1 MKFVITQLLCWWACS
16 VFAQSATPV
25 IQIAATDISCAGLA
39 DGRLEVTLFGG
50 ALPVDFQWTNLNT
63 GAQGVGQFLVTNQ
76 PILLTGLNPGLYR
89 FQVTG
94 SDGADT
100 MVQRLVNEPLALQS
114 QLVIKSAGNGYHL
127 QCAHSQDGAILVNVT
142 GGTMPFFYQWSNG
155 DSGYFADSLTA
166 GPVAVTITDAR
177 GCQILADSALV
188 APPPIVTQVDAEGET
203 CFGQNSGAITLS
215 AVSGGVPPYEFALN
229 TAPAGNQ
236 MTWADLPPGQYF
248 LSTIDAG
255 GCLHQDGVIL
265 PTGLEF
271 TLKLGADT
279 SILSGDTILLNLE
292 INPPADTVIW
302 NPSSGVQI
310 LSPTQALVSPF
321 LSTTFAVTAISS
333 DGCVSNDEL
342 RVSVSRQRDVYI
354 PNVIEPGAQLVENQ
368 FFTVFTGPGIRRV
381 QYLRVYD
388 RFGRLWFE
396 RQNFQANDPGAGW
409 SGADGRDEAPA
420 GVYLWRLSL
429 QYTDGREEQLQGDV
443 TVLR

>member
-1 MKFVITQLLCWWACS
+1 MKFAITQLLCWWACS
-16 VFAQSATPV
+16 ICAQSATPV
-25 IQIAATDISCAGLA
+25 IQISATDISCAGLA

-63 GAQGVGQFLVTNQ
+63 GAQGIGQFLVTNQ
-76 PILLTGLNPGLYR
+76 PILLTGLNSGLYR

-100 MVQRLVNEPLALQS
+100 MVQRLVNEPLSLKS
-114 QLVIKSAGNGYHL
+114 QLVLKSAGNGYDL
-127 QCAHSQDGAILVNVT
+127 QCANSQDGAILVNVI
-142 GGTMPFFYQWSNG
+142 GGTMPFFYHWSNG
-155 DSGYFADSLTA
+155 DSGYFADSLPA
-166 GPVAVTITDAR
+166 GPIAVTITDAR
-177 GCQILADSALV
+177 GCSISADSALV
-188 APPPIVTQVDAEGET
+188 APPPILTQIDAEGET
-203 CFGQNSGAITLS
+203 CFGQNSGAIALS
-215 AVSGGVPPYEFALN
+215 GVSGGVPPYEFALN
-229 TAPAGNQ
+229 TAPAGSQ
-236 MTWADLPPGQYF
+236 MAWTDLAPGQYF

-279 SILSGDTILLNLE
+279 TLMSGDTMVLNLE

-302 NPSSGVQI
+302 YPLSGVQV

-333 DGCVSNDEL
+333 DGCVSNDA
-342 RVSVSRQRDVYI
+342 VNITVSRHRDVYV
-354 PNVIEPGAQLVENQ
+354 PNVIEPSAQLVENQ
-368 FFTVFTGPGIRRV
+368 FFTAFTGPGIRTI
-381 QYLRVYD
+381 QYLQVYD
-388 RFGRLWFE
+388 RFGRLWFD
-396 RQNFQANDPGAGW
+396 RRNIPANDPAVGW
-409 SGADGRDEAPA
+409 SGADGQDEAPA
-420 GVYLWRLSL
+420 GVYLWRLCL